1 MRKKIRPT
9 YDIFKIKKVHII
21 FNPFILIGN
30 RPAEKTDDENIN
42 LIIRKLEISLIERDH
57 TRTYKNRE
65 IMVYSG
71 GIRGRQSGVIPKRNG
86 DRPGRSDSASSR
98 GSRASERSTN
108 DVREHVRP
116 STTSRTAVEETI
128 PSKSASRLQPPSSIK
143 PPNGLGNKG
152 KVESKLET
160 KSKISKASS
169 TTSSRIS
176 SGIGRLRTPTSEKQ
190 QAGEKQ
196 STIGS
201 TKTAS
206 SPSSGKSSLTKSIA
220 KSITSKAPAPPQRT
234 TSKLSETT
242 GALV

>member
-1 MRKKIRPT
+1 M
-9 YDIFKIKKVHII
+9 
-21 FNPFILIGN
+21 
-30 RPAEKTDDENIN
+30 
-42 LIIRKLEISLIERDH
+42 IIRKLKISLIERDH

-98 GSRASERSTN
+98 GSRASRASERSTN

-152 KVESKLET
+152 KTESKLET

-190 QAGEKQ
+190 AAGEKQ

-242 GALV
+242 G

>member
-1 MRKKIRPT
+1 M
-9 YDIFKIKKVHII
+9 
-21 FNPFILIGN
+21 
-30 RPAEKTDDENIN
+30 EKTDDENIN

-190 QAGEKQ
+190 ATGEKQ